1 MSFSVVIHVLNAE
14 PILGEVDELP
24 SPSDNIITVNNPRR
38 KDGKEVNYIEEQ
50 VSTVIWPLEKISF
63 IEILPSQESE
73 EEIIGFVREK

>member
-1 MSFSVVIHVLNAE
+1 MSFSVVIHIQNAE

-24 SPSDNIITVNNPRR
+24 SPSDNMITVHNPRR

-63 IEILPSQESE
+63 IEVLPNQGEE
-73 EEIIGFVREK
+73 EEIIGFVRE